1 MRDLTLAKGSRVSR
15 IWAWLLFVCISL
27 LGACGGED
35 DTTDVTEPADVSEP
49 SDFSDPSDAADAS
62 DVSDSTDPSASTV
75 TTDPSEPTPASGY
88 LSVSG
93 TDLINH
99 RGERVRLTGVNWFG
113 FETEVMLPHGLWS
126 RLHDDMLAQ
135 VVALGFNSIRLPFS
149 NAMLVSE
156 MPVETEDPRLVGLT
170 PLEAMDVI
178 IHTAGELGLK
188 IVLDNHSRESD
199 AYLTETL
206 WYTETF
212 SEEDWIRDWVS
223 LAERYKENPTVVAF
237 DLNNEPHGDATWG
250 TGDQATDWKLA
261 AERCAEAIHAVNPDV
276 LIIVEGVEVVNG
288 TYYWWGGN
296 LRGVLDSPVDISA
309 ADKLVYSAHDYGP
322 EIYEQA
328 WFSDPSYPANL
339 SAIWDDYFGFIMNNE
354 LGHLYIGEFGIKE
367 LNGADGRAMQWFES
381 LLDYMDHRYSWAFW
395 SLNPNS
401 GDTGGVLMD
410 DWQSV
415 EQWKVDA
422 LTPFMAPLIE

>member
-1 MRDLTLAKGSRVSR
+1 MSVKGLR
-15 IWAWLLFVCISL
+15 ISSVWAWLLLVCFSL
-27 LGACGGED
+27 SAACGGD
-35 DTTDVTEPADVSEP
+35 DDRADVTEPADVSEP
-49 SDFSDPSDAADAS
+49 SDLSDPSDATDAS
-62 DVSDSTDPSASTV
+62 DVSDVSDATDPSESTA
-75 TTDPSEPTPASGY
+75 TTDPSDPTPVSGY

-99 RGERVRLTGVNWFG
+99 RGDRVRLTGVNWFG

-126 RLHDDMLAQ
+126 RLHDEMLAQ

-149 NAMLVSE
+149 NAMLASE
-156 MPVETEDPRLVGLT
+156 RLVETEDPRLIGLT

-178 IHTAGELGLK
+178 IHTAGDLGLK
-188 IVLDNHSRESD
+188 IVLDNHSRASD

-206 WYTETF
+206 WYTDSF
-212 SEEDWIRDWVS
+212 SEEDWVRDGVS
-223 LAERYKENPTVVAF
+223 LALRYKDNPTVVAF
-237 DLNNEPHGDATWG
+237 DLNNEPHGEATWG
-250 TGDQATDWKLA
+250 AGDLATDWKLA
-261 AERCAEAIHAVNPDV
+261 AERCAEAIHTVNSDV

-296 LRGVLDSPVDISA
+296 LRGVLDAPVQLSA

-328 WFSDPSYPANL
+328 WFSHPEYPANL
-339 SAIWDDYFGFIMNNE
+339 TGVWDDYFGFIMNNG
-354 LGHLYIGEFGIKE
+354 LGHLYLGEFGIKDMD
-367 LNGADGRAMQWFES
+367 GADGRAVQWFES
-381 LLDYMDHRYSWAFW
+381 LLDYMGNSYSWAFW

-401 GDTGGVLMD
+401 GDTGGILME

-422 LTPFMAPLIE
+422 LQPFMAPPLD